1 MNNNAT
7 IEKLKQMR
15 IHGMAEAHYGN
26 MQMSH
31 SQEYTIDQ
39 YLAMLVDQEWE
50 YRQERKIANLKAKAK
65 FKIQASIRDVDYTH
79 PRELDRNLFD
89 RLATLDFIKKS
100 ENIVITGPTGI
111 GKSWLAQA
119 LGMHACHTLYKTL
132 YFNTARLMDEIKLT
146 RLQGNYVSFL
156 KKIQNTQLLI
166 LDDFGLSPFDR
177 EQRQALLDIVEHKYD
192 QASIIFTSQIPVGDW
207 HGLIGESTIANAILD
222 RIVYS
227 SHRIEL
233 NGDTMRKNKLKK

>member
-26 MQMSH
+26 MQLSN

-50 YRQERKIANLKAKAK
+50 YRQERKIANLEAKAK

-79 PRELDRNLFD
+79 PRELDRNLFE

-192 QASIIFTSQIPVGDW
+192 QASIIFTSQIPVEDW

-233 NGDTMRKNKLKK
+233 DGDTMRKNKMKK